1 MAQNLLY
8 TSFIWLDT
16 RAPTRPYSMDADSKW
31 VKMAV
36 EAYCR
41 ASYTERRAIQH
52 YFKGWSFRSIRKR
65 FKNDFGRTSE
75 VRALCLP
82 FRMVRTRVTVPK
94 LESLA
99 ESDTAA
105 LITAAFEQK

>member
-1 MAQNLLY
+1 MA
-8 TSFIWLDT
+8 LD
-16 RAPTRPYSMDADSKW
+16 PKW
-31 VKMAV
+31 VTMAV

-41 ASYTERRAIQH
+41 ASYTERRAIH
-52 YFKGWSFRSIRKR
+52 FYFRGWSFKSIRRR
-65 FKNDFGRTSE
+65 FKNDFGRTQE
-75 VRALCLP
+75 VRDLCAP

-105 LITAAFEQK
+105 LITRAFEPT